1 MWCETIPSFY
11 MLKDPMIFQPLLQ
24 FQALPSWLLS
34 CSTVTSGMFRES
46 LATSVVFL
54 GFSAKTKK
62 LGAGLE
68 LETAQCCN
76 MYVFVCIYIHAF
88 MDSFVRSCMHAF
100 THLFIHFISFCFVSL
115 YFFVFHY
122 LIHVCTYLCIYLI
135 YLCIHFLMYVQ
146 YSFIFCLF
154 ISTCR
159 YLLSYLHT
167 DQDAMHNGPAGDCQE
182 GSFSISVFHNMF
194 NAKKQEPTNVN
205 HLHSSK
211 PPNTKLYRPPLRRE
225 PKHGRKTWF
234 LDVPVGDTRKL
245 RCCLKAEYIPPNGHF
260 SRETDDLTSNFGRP
274 QFSNKSA
281 ARLQPRS
288 VEPLRRSPSTK
299 WTRQKP
305 QEM

>member
-122 LIHVCTYLCIYLI
+122 LIHVFTYLCIYLI

-260 SRETDDLTSNFGRP
+260 SRETDDLFNQQLRP
-274 QFSNKSA
+274 
-281 ARLQPRS
+281 
-288 VEPLRRSPSTK
+288 SPIFK
-299 WTRQKP
+299 QVRGKAP
-305 QEM
+305 APFRGALA